1 MISEMQGSA
10 GWIRAQAV
18 MIFWPEPPASNTTI
32 HEYEQMVQSSTA
44 LTIFIRHSERRCSS
58 TLNLTK
64 RAASP
69 YPAWAEACPF
79 VTRILH
85 ASLTRLADE
94 VLSVDLLKPTGRLK
108 WPRIPRAVFSRV
120 GSQPLR

>member
-10 GWIRAQAV
+10 GWIRGSGCHDFLARA
-18 MIFWPEPPASNTTI
+18 IAENTTI
-32 HEYEQMVQSSTA
+32 HEYEQMVQSSKA
-44 LTIFIRHSERRCSS
+44 LTIFICHSERRCRS

-79 VTRILH
+79 RYKYLDFCTHL
-85 ASLTRLADE
+85 
-94 VLSVDLLKPTGRLK
+94 
-108 WPRIPRAVFSRV
+108 
-120 GSQPLR
+120 